1 MIRSR
6 FIGCGSYLPKKT
18 VTNDDL
24 SRFVDTTDDWV
35 VGRTGIRERHIAAD
49 DETTADLAEKAARD
63 ALAAAKLTPDDLDLI
78 VLATSTPDNTFPATA
93 TRVQARLGMTRGLAF
108 DVQAVCAG
116 FICAL
121 SVADSFIKA
130 GQVRTAMIIGAET
143 YSRILDWSDRAT
155 CVLFGDGAGAAILRA
170 EEGAGTSEDRGV
182 LSVKMHS
189 DGRHYDALYVDG
201 GVSSTQT
208 AGHLRMNGREVFRH
222 AVGNLA
228 SVAEEAIAAAGI
240 TADQVD
246 WLIPHQANKRIMEA
260 TAKKLDLSM
269 DKVVVTVDRHANTS
283 SASIPL
289 ALCDASADGRVK
301 PGQIL
306 VIEDIG
312 GGFVW
317 GGAVVRW

>member
-6 FIGCGSYLPKKT
+6 IIGCGSYLPDKT
-18 VTNDDL
+18 LTNDDL
-24 SRFVDTTDDWV
+24 AKLVETSDEWIVE
-35 VGRTGIRERHIAAD
+35 RTGIKERHLAA
-49 DETTADLAEKAARD
+49 EGQTTADLAERAARS
-63 ALAAAKLTPDDLDLI
+63 ALASAGLTPNDVDLI

-93 TRVQARLGMTRGLAF
+93 TRVQARLGMTGGLAF

-116 FICAL
+116 FVCAL
-121 SVADSFIKA
+121 SVADSFIRA
-130 GQVRTAMIIGAET
+130 GQARTALIIGAET
-143 YSRILDWSDRAT
+143 YSRILDWSDRTT
-155 CVLFGDGAGAAILRA
+155 CVLFGDGAGAAVLTA
-170 EEGAGTSEDRGV
+170 SEGMGTPEDRGV
-182 LSVKMHS
+182 LAVRMHS

-228 SVAEEAIAAAGI
+228 SVAEETIAAAGV
-240 TADQVD
+240 TAGEID
-246 WLIPHQANKRIMEA
+246 WLIPHQANRRIMEA
-260 TAKKLDLSM
+260 TARKLALPM
-269 DKVVVTVDRHANTS
+269 EKVVVTVDRHANTS

-289 ALCDASADGRVK
+289 ALCEAVADGRVR
-301 PGQIL
+301 PGQLL
-306 VIEDIG
+306 VFEAIG